1 MAEKG
6 GREMAWK
13 RFSDEDM
20 LKMAWKRFSDE
31 DMLKLL
37 RAIGLK
43 L

>member
-6 GREMAWK
+6 GRE
-13 RFSDEDM
+13 
-20 LKMAWKRFSDE
+20 MAWKRFSDE